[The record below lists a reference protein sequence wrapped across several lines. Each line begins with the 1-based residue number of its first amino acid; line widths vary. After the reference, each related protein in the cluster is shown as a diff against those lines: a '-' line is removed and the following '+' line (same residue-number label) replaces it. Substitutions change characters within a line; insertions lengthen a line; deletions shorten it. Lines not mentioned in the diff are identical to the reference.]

1 MSNRK
6 PQEYWEQ
13 IVSECK
19 ASGLSA
25 RKWCEVNNVKI
36 TTYQYWHNK
45 IRKQKEKQRDLVW
58 TEISLDQ
65 ESFPIGSSKIT
76 IRYGGF
82 SLEIEKDSDMGLLAE
97 ILKAMSSLC

>member
-13 IVSECK
+13 IISECK
-19 ASGLSA
+19 ASGLSG

-45 IRKQKEKQRDLVW
+45 IRKQKEKQKDPVW
-58 TEISLDQ
+58 TKISLDQ
-65 ESFPIGSSKIT
+65 ESDPISSKII
-76 IRYGGF
+76 IRYSDF
-82 SLEIEKDSDMGLLAE
+82 SLEVEKGSDMSLLTE
-97 ILKAMSSLC
+97 ILKAMSCLC

>member
-25 RKWCEVNNVKI
+25 RKWCETNNVKI
-36 TTYQYWHNK
+36 TTYQYWCNK
-45 IRKQKEKQRDLVW
+45 IRKQKDKQRDLVW
-58 TEISLDQ
+58 TKTSLDQ
-65 ESFPIGSSKIT
+65 ESFPIKSSKIT
-76 IRYGGF
+76 IRYDDF
-82 SLEIEKDSDMGLLAE
+82 LLEVEKDSDMSLLTE